1 MIRQTNPDFMNG
13 VPELL
18 ILNELRNKEMYWYE
32 LARAIRDGTAG
43 TLNFSEG
50 VIYPTLHTL
59 EVAGALKSRRKAVN
73 GRSRVYYAL
82 TADGSRRLKKLE
94 GSWTELARVIHQILD
109 RGARGRAV

>member
-18 ILNELRNKEMYWYE
+18 ILNELRNKEMYGYE

-43 TLNFSEG
+43 MLNFSEG
-50 VIYPTLHTL
+50 VIYPALHTL
-59 EVAGALKSRRKAVN
+59 EIAGALKSRRKAVN

-94 GSWTELARVIHQILD
+94 SSWTELTRAIRQILD